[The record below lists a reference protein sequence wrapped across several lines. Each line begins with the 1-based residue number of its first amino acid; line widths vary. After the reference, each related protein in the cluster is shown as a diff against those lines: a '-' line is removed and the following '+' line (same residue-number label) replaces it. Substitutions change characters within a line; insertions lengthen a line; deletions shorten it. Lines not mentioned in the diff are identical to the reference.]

1 LNILFERMFGGFTRG
16 GLVEEVIGVTDI
28 KNGKS
33 KAQSESNSVV
43 KQYVDKFYKSTPNGK
58 AFNTAFNNIE
68 RGMVAF
74 MMRNVIGTEA
84 EMQAEFNRRKE
95 LIKESIEAL
104 SKGNETEVAKATV
117 YKEVYDK
124 ILADSKTI
132 DDVVNKANAVNVD
145 AVKFWQNEWDSKY
158 EELSDVA
165 LGVYNKILD
174 KDINYNP
181 DRYSK
186 LSSDTGDVEL
196 STEDMTFIFNSG
208 NSPIYKRETGVLMA
222 ATRPESLPRNEK
234 SGEPSRYIDLSF
246 DSNNGNSYYDAL
258 VDINT
263 AAPIRQ
269 VEAALNSSAFKRIVP
284 EANDRKLL
292 ENRVKL
298 YVNNIRKKNPFS
310 DDEFSKAVKGL
321 NRIAAIGVGQ
331 ALGGVLQPIKQTI
344 PISINTLI
352 NAGNLDMASVFSEAK
367 QAFIDKSGY
376 AIANRGI
383 ASQAQI
389 DTLNKMIDEAAN
401 SKPEQAFRAIEKV
414 NNWWLKNLLV
424 RFDVAIA
431 RASWMTYYE
440 QSLKKQ
446 GINTAN
452 IDYNTHELNADAADY
467 AQRQVDRQ
475 QNVSDA
481 DLSGALLS
489 SKDPA
494 KQLAVK
500 ILMPFASFRMNQS
513 ARVGADVS
521 TLTNSTSTIED
532 KKVAARSLAGFAA
545 EMVTF
550 RILSVGVGLLI
561 AEAVKAVMG
570 RDDDE
575 EKDEKKMDSIIKGQL
590 TNTVADIFSPAP
602 LIDKAVQMG
611 ASKVLDAT
619 QDALEIDEEERLE
632 IYSGN
637 KQDFFQSLGLLGI
650 AGGRAYQLYEMATLS
665 SGFAFE
671 DSYGNVKYLTE
682 EDREAIGMLI
692 PIAIISNIGL
702 TPSEV
707 NSVVRSSLSD
717 AKRAAKKDEKDTNT
731 VKSMNKGDLK
741 KYNPE
746 LYNQL
751 YGPNSP
757 NYETDQMMKQM
768 RKENEAMMKQMK
780 DEMYR

>member
-1 LNILFERMFGGFTRG
+1 
-16 GLVEEVIGVTDI
+16 
-28 KNGKS
+28 
-33 KAQSESNSVV
+33 
-43 KQYVDKFYKSTPNGK
+43 
-58 AFNTAFNNIE
+58 
-68 RGMVAF
+68 
-74 MMRNVIGTEA
+74 
-84 EMQAEFNRRKE
+84 
-95 LIKESIEAL
+95 
-104 SKGNETEVAKATV
+104 
-117 YKEVYDK
+117 
-124 ILADSKTI
+124 
-132 DDVVNKANAVNVD
+132 
-145 AVKFWQNEWDSKY
+145 
-158 EELSDVA
+158 
-165 LGVYNKILD
+165 
-174 KDINYNP
+174 
-181 DRYSK
+181 
-186 LSSDTGDVEL
+186 
-196 STEDMTFIFNSG
+196 
-208 NSPIYKRETGVLMA
+208 
-222 ATRPESLPRNEK
+222 
-234 SGEPSRYIDLSF
+234 
-246 DSNNGNSYYDAL
+246 
-258 VDINT
+258 
-263 AAPIRQ
+263 
-269 VEAALNSSAFKRIVP
+269 
-284 EANDRKLL
+284 
-292 ENRVKL
+292 
-298 YVNNIRKKNPFS
+298 
-310 DDEFSKAVKGL
+310 
-321 NRIAAIGVGQ
+321 
-331 ALGGVLQPIKQTI
+331 
-344 PISINTLI
+344 
-352 NAGNLDMASVFSEAK
+352 
-367 QAFIDKSGY
+367 
-376 AIANRGI
+376 
-383 ASQAQI
+383 
-389 DTLNKMIDEAAN
+389 MIDEAAN

-446 GINTAN
+446 GIDTAN

-481 DLSGALLS
+481 DLAGALLS

-717 AKRAAKKDEKDTNT
+717 AKRAAKKDEKDTNA

-757 NYETDQMMKQM
+757 NYETEQMMKQM

-780 DEMYR
+780 EEMYR

>member
-1 LNILFERMFGGFTRG
+1 MFGGFTRG
-16 GLVEEVIGVTDI
+16 GLVEEAIGVTEI

-33 KAQSESNSVV
+33 KAQSDANRVV
-43 KQYVDKFYKSTPNGK
+43 QKYVDQFYKSTPNGQ
-58 AFNTAFNNIE
+58 AFNTAFNNTE
-68 RGMVAF
+68 RGMIAF
-74 MMRNVIGTEA
+74 MMRNVIGTEE

-124 ILADSKTI
+124 ILADSKTT
-132 DDVVNKANAVNVD
+132 DEVVGKANALNVD

-331 ALGGVLQPIKQTI
+331 ALGGVFQPIKQVV
-344 PISINTLI
+344 PIAVNTLI

-401 SKPEQAFRAIEKV
+401 SKPEQAFKAIEKV

-424 RFDVAIA
+424 RFDVGIA

-481 DLSGALLS
+481 DLAGELLA
-489 SKDPA
+489 SKDPT
-494 KQLAVK
+494 KQLIVK
-500 ILMPFASFRMNQS
+500 VLMPFASFRMNQS

-521 TLTNSTSTIED
+521 TLTNLTSTIED
-532 KKVAARSLAGFAA
+532 KKIAARSLAGFAA

-550 RILSVGVGLLI
+550 RALSVGSAQLI
-561 AEAVKAVMG
+561 AEVVKAVMG

-575 EKDEKKMDSIIKGQL
+575 EKDEKKKDSIIKGQL
-590 TNTVADIFSPAP
+590 TNTVADVFSPVP

-619 QDALEIDEEERLE
+619 QDALEVDEEERLE

-650 AGGRAYQLYEMATLS
+650 AGARAYQLYEMATLS

-682 EDREAIGMLI
+682 EDREAIAMLI
-692 PIAIISNIGL
+692 PIAIVSNIGL

-717 AKRAAKKDEKDTNT
+717 AKRAAKKDENASAA

-746 LYNQL
+746 LYDQL

-757 NYETDQMMKQM
+757 NYETEQMMKQM
-768 RKENEAMMKQMK
+768 RQENEAMMKQMK
-780 DEMYR
+780 EEMYR